1 MEVKGYSRKEI
12 SNPQAMC
19 DILTKVIKSESEIDQ
34 DKEHFW
40 VIGLT
45 TKNTVK
51 YLELVSLGILD
62 ASLVHPREVYRHAIC
77 SGVCSIVVAHNH
89 PSGNLEAS
97 DNDLRVTRRLME
109 AGKVI
114 GIELLDHIII
124 DGQGNYNSLKQKGII

>member
-12 SNPQAMC
+12 NNPQAMC

>member
-12 SNPQAMC
+12 NNPQAMC

-77 SGVCSIVVAHNH
+77 SGVCSIVIAHNH
-89 PSGNLEAS
+89 PSQSLEAS
-97 DNDLRVTRRLME
+97 DEDMKVTRRLVE
-109 AGKVI
+109 AGKII

-124 DGQGNYNSLKQKGII
+124 DGQGNYNSVKQQGII